1 MQLIYYILRYLLY
14 SETFNLFLYE
24 NAKIQIINDINK
36 NPINLL
42 RP

>member
-1 MQLIYYILRYLLY
+1 MIYANNTLS

-36 NPINLL
+36 TI
-42 RP
+42 